1 MRGFNYH
8 GWSCGAVSKWR
19 LSSRIVL
26 ILAAGVL
33 LSGCSGKYD
42 ILGRPMIIDASKRQ
56 ASEETIVATRSG
68 VPTRTDVRSSN
79 QTAPNGPYRVARSE
93 NRQNQFSGPTNR
105 IGAGRQTT
113 SPSPMG
119 NSQQAYN
126 GGGYTPGQSGQQ
138 LGGYNPTP
146 RDLSYNQQQGT
157 MGSME
162 QNSYPHS
169 YASRPGPSI
178 SQGYSPVNPNA
189 ATVGRRQNR
198 NYDRR
203 QSPTAG
209 NYPPTITGTN
219 HQLPGGGLNQ
229 SRVISLNPPAS
240 YGRSTNGMPEVS
252 GVSVTEVPPLAAVET
267 QNIGTH
273 TNNIAPSTAAV
284 TTGVEPGNSNGG
296 FSSNS
301 TAAAPSLSVP
311 NPSRPQAEVLQ
322 PAVSVHPAG
331 YSPDQIG
338 IVNAIAEL
346 EKYQGTNN
354 YDLHTSL
361 ALYLM
366 YLNLQQPEKAN
377 LFLSDKNEEQANRML
392 ELLDYARDKV
402 APRADF
408 VISCMKICDKVSSF
422 GNYQEIKP
430 AKLQSGKSQ
439 KVYVYCELENFESKL
454 NAQGQYISD
463 IDIKITLFDSHL
475 NTKCQKAVP
484 VDDTPSYSRRR
495 DFFLIGDLTIPML
508 SPGKY
513 WLRVEVE
520 DKIAG
525 KRAKQKEIVF
535 EVKATKATTL
545 AGK

>member
-1 MRGFNYH
+1 M
-8 GWSCGAVSKWR
+8 
-19 LSSRIVL
+19 VL

-56 ASEETIVATRSG
+56 MSEETIVATRS
-68 VPTRTDVRSSN
+68 DVRSSN
-79 QTAPNGPYRVARSE
+79 QTAPNGPYRVARSD
-93 NRQNQFSGPTNR
+93 NRQNQFSGPTNHM
-105 IGAGRQTT
+105 GVGRQTA
-113 SPSPMG
+113 SPYPMG

-126 GGGYTPGQSGQQ
+126 
-138 LGGYNPTP
+138 
-146 RDLSYNQQQGT
+146 
-157 MGSME
+157 
-162 QNSYPHS
+162 YPHS
-169 YASRPGPSI
+169 YASRQGPPV
-178 SQGYSPVNPNA
+178 SQGYNPNSA
-189 ATVGRRQNR
+189 NVGGRQNI
-198 NYDRR
+198 NYGTR
-203 QSPTAG
+203 QSPPAG

-219 HQLPGGGLNQ
+219 NQLPGGGLNQ

-252 GVSVTEVPPLAAVET
+252 GVRVTEVPPSTAVGT

-273 TNNIAPSTAAV
+273 TNTIAPSTTPV
-284 TTGVEPGNSNGG
+284 TTGVAQGTSNGG

-301 TAAAPSLSVP
+301 TATAPSFSVP
-311 NPSRPQAEVLQ
+311 NPSRTQTDLLQ

-331 YSPDQIG
+331 YSPG
-338 IVNAIAEL
+338 RVGLVNAIAEL
-346 EKYQGTNN
+346 ERYQGTNN

-377 LFLSDKNEEQANRML
+377 LFLSEKNEEQANRML
-392 ELLDYARDKV
+392 ELLDYARNKI

-430 AKLQSGKSQ
+430 AKLQSGDRQ
-439 KVYVYCELENFESKL
+439 NVYVYCELENFESKL
-454 NAQGQYISD
+454 NAQGQYVSD
-463 IDIKITLFDSHL
+463 IDITITLYDSHL
-475 NTKCQKAVP
+475 NSKYQKEVP

-495 DFFLIGDLTIPML
+495 DFFLIGDLTIPKL

-520 DKIAG
+520 DKNAG
-525 KRAKQKEIVF
+525 KRAKQKEIIF
-535 EVKATKATTL
+535 EVKGTAV
-545 AGK
+545 AGS